1 MNRLLVLGSLRQRF
15 LLAVTLWVLLGIG
28 AIWFSAVGIF
38 SKHVELSYHEELEV
52 HVREL
57 GGLTEIASDGAII
70 LTRPLSDPRYAEPLS
85 GFYWQVT
92 AAGRDPLRSRS
103 MNSRFS

>member
-1 MNRLLVLGSLRQRF
+1 MRLPVPGSLRLRF
-15 LLAVTLWVLLGIG
+15 LLAVTLWVMLGIG

-57 GGLTEIASDGAII
+57 GGLTEIASDGAIK
-70 LTRPLSDPRYAEPLS
+70 LTRPLSDPRYAEALS

-92 AAGRDPLRSRS
+92 ADGREPLRSRS
-103 MNSRFS
+103 MTPWQP